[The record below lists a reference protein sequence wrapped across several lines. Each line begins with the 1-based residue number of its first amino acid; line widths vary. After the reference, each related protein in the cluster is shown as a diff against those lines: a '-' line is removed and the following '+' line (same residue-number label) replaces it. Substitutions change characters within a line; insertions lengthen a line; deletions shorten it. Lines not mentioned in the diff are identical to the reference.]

1 MTMKQCINKNGW
13 QVNTDTSQ
21 PYRSMDVDVTFYN
34 NGTLDETQFLI
45 GSYNVDELTE
55 LFSEFCMENNIPKNT
70 VVNIIVVR
78 VYEKAA

>member
-13 QVNTDTSQ
+13 EVNTDTSQ

-34 NGTLDETQFLI
+34 NG
-45 GSYNVDELTE
+45 NELTE